1 MRALLRRIAR
11 RVLRTYSPHENA
23 RARTESRTSRSPTG
37 SSQTPEPRSSS
48 VAPSQ
53 INESVL
59 SDDYFTA
66 DEVSFEIERD
76 KRKCINKRAP
86 SRGGCPATGTPAGTT
101 KVSSKKKTPQCDKS
115 TTEVEPN
122 MVAATNQPVS
132 SLKVLVNVTSRSKTE
147 TAAQND
153 SEKLSS
159 TQPAPPEKGSVAG
172 ITSRSKK
179 TVTQSNVEIPS
190 ELSSAKTV
198 VSNEVASKSRKRGPQ
213 NRSEQAVNQPANA
226 ASRPRK
232 TAVEQNDKRS
242 SELSSTPTCKDSP
255 TNTTSKIENNS
266 TPSTIRKED
275 SGNTLAV
282 RNQPA
287 ALSLTKVAPTMA
299 VSRKRASQITKTLT
313 AAERKDKIPSQQNS
327 QSSSTPNVSTEAV
340 QTKKTAQNKNSKTVA
355 EKIQSHNNKAVTVAT
370 SQSCPATPQSVT
382 VKRVVQKKGPS
393 QTQKTAQNDKTAAKV
408 KSDSPVTQIST
419 KKDES
424 ADDPPSTPVVR
435 IVAGHQ
441 MGCTGWQLIDEQ
453 IPSTVFYRQVA
464 RVHAHSIR
472 KIHEYQQTKK
482 RDVKKTQSNAELL
495 KKKRIAASN
504 KRRKLQVRKISTKK

>member
-23 RARTESRTSRSPTG
+23 RARHTESRTSRSPTG

-76 KRKCINKRAP
+76 KRKCNNKRAP
-86 SRGGCPATGTPAGTT
+86 SRGGCPATGTPGTT
-101 KVSSKKKTPQCDKS
+101 KVSSKKKAPQCDKS

-132 SLKVLVNVTSRSKTE
+132 SQKVLVNVTSRSKK

-153 SEKLSS
+153 NEKLPA
-159 TQPAPPEKGSVAG
+159 TQPAPPQKGSVAG

-190 ELSSAKTV
+190 ELSSAITV
-198 VSNEVASKSRKRGPQ
+198 VNNEVSLRSRKRGQQ

-226 ASRPRK
+226 ASRHRK
-232 TAVEQNDKRS
+232 SAVEQNDKRS

-255 TNTTSKIENNS
+255 TNTTLKIENNS
-266 TPSTIRKED
+266 TPSTIKKEY
-275 SGNTLAV
+275 SGNTLPV

-287 ALSLTKVAPTMA
+287 ALSLTKVAPTKA
-299 VSRKRASQITKTLT
+299 VSRKRASQISKTLT

-327 QSSSTPNVSTEAV
+327 QSSSTPTVSTEAV
-340 QTKKTAQNKNSKTVA
+340 QTKKTAQNKNSKIVA
-355 EKIQSHNNKAVTVAT
+355 EKIQSHNNKAVTVAA
-370 SQSCPATPQSVT
+370 SQSCSATPQSVT

-393 QTQKTAQNDKTAAKV
+393 QTQKTAQNDKTAAVV

-419 KKDES
+419 KEDES
-424 ADDPPSTPVVR
+424 TDDPPPTPVVS

-464 RVHAHSIR
+464 RVHAHSVR
-472 KIHEYQQTKK
+472 KIHEYQRTKN

-504 KRRKLQVRKISTKK
+504 KRRKLQVRKVSTKK